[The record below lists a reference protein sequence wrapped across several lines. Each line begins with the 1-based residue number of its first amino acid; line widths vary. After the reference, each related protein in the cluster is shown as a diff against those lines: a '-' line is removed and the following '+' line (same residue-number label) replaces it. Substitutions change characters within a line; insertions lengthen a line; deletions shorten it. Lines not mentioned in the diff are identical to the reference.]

1 VKHLKSIAEM
11 STKLVKK
18 QLNGVLT
25 EIFKPLEELEVESA
39 KKNAK
44 SITKSQK
51 KKLLKTKSQNN
62 VKIVREANLSYFR
75 STKKSSKAT
84 QELLNELLN
93 DNAAK

>member
-1 VKHLKSIAEM
+1 M

-25 EIFKPLEELEVESA
+25 EIFKPLEEVKVESA
-39 KKNAK
+39 RKNAK
-44 SITKSQK
+44 SIKKLQK

-62 VKIVREANLSYFR
+62 VKFVREANLSYFR
-75 STKKSSKAT
+75 STKKTSKAT

-93 DNAAK
+93 ANAAK

>member
-1 VKHLKSIAEM
+1 M

-25 EIFKPLEELEVESA
+25 EIFKPLEELEAESA

-51 KKLLKTKSQNN
+51 KKLLKTKGQKNN

-93 DNAAK
+93 ANAAK

>member
-1 VKHLKSIAEM
+1 MKHLKSIAEM

-51 KKLLKTKSQNN
+51 KKLES
-62 VKIVREANLSYFR
+62 V
-75 STKKSSKAT
+75 
-84 QELLNELLN
+84 ELTIQGVNRASVEDLIQI
-93 DNAAK
+93 